1 MGNIGLIIQLLLIV
15 ADAVP
20 KLTPKIK
27 DLFEILKGEPVT
39 DITQEEFEARIDAA
53 IAKLPPWE

>member
-1 MGNIGLIIQLLLIV
+1 MGSITLVIELLVLV
-15 ADAVP
+15 AQVIP
-20 KLTPKIK
+20 KLAPGIK
-27 DLFEILKGEPVT
+27 DLMLMLKGEVVV